1 MTETAVRR
9 RESPARRRVLDAASS
24 LFYAEGIHAV
34 GIDRVIAEAAVA
46 KATFYAHFPSKD
58 DLVRAYLQEQ
68 DEEIR
73 RRTIPGGATYE
84 DEILSVFD
92 VIGDYA
98 CGPGFRG
105 CAFINAAAEYP
116 EPAHP
121 VRQVVAAHRAW
132 FHGVLRD
139 LLAAAGH
146 PDADRTA
153 TMLVLLRDGLVVA
166 SDLDGV
172 GDIRPLVRE
181 AVSRVLAGKGAAPP
195 VRETPPTR

>member
-1 MTETAVRR
+1 MTETAVR

-58 DLVRAYLQEQ
+58 DLVCAYLKEQ
-68 DEEIR
+68 DELIR
-73 RRTIPGGATYE
+73 RVTIPGGPTHE
-84 DEILSVFD
+84 DEILAVFD
-92 VIGDYA
+92 AIGEFA

-116 EPAHP
+116 DPAHP
-121 VRQVVAAHRAW
+121 VRLVVAAHRAW
-132 FHGVLRD
+132 FHDVLRG
-139 LLAAAGH
+139 LLTAASH

-153 TMLVLLRDGLVVA
+153 TMLVLLRDGLVIA
-166 SDLDGV
+166 GGLDGV
-172 GDIRPLVRE
+172 GDTRALVRE
-181 AVSRVLAGKGAAPP
+181 AVTRVLA
-195 VRETPPTR
+195 